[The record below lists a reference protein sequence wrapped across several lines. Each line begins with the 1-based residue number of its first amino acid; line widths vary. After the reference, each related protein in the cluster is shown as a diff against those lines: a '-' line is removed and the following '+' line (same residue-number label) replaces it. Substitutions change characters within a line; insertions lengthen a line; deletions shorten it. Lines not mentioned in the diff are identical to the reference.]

1 MKTTMM
7 RKIQTIAMILVA
19 ALALGAAQAQAQ
31 VSVPSTNV
39 PQSIPDGTSPGVP
52 GVPAVSTLNFNVT
65 TTNGVTDADVS
76 WSVTHT
82 FDADLWFSLSSP
94 TVGLTVIFANCGGSG
109 DNFNGTIVSDQGAAP
124 DCVAGG
130 PFAGTFQGTD
140 TGGVPNPTAMAIFN
154 GAAEQMGTWTLSIQD
169 DSPADLGTLTA
180 WSLTLNGPP
189 PLPVE
194 LMNFEVK

>member
-1 MKTTMM
+1 M

-19 ALALGAAQAQAQ
+19 AVLALGAALAYAQ

-39 PQSIPDGTSPGVP
+39 PVPIPDNPGP
-52 GVPAVSTLNFNVT
+52 PAVSTLNFPIS

-82 FDADLWFSLSSP
+82 FDADLEFSLGSP
-94 TVGLTVIFANCGGSG
+94 AVGLTLVFGDCGGGSN
-109 DNFNGTIVSDQGAAP
+109 DFINTIISDQGAPP
-124 DCVAGG
+124 DCSTAGP
-130 PFAGTFQGTD
+130 PFTGTFQGSS
-140 TGGVPNPTAMAIFN
+140 GGIPNPTAMAAFN
-154 GAAEQMGTWTLSIQD
+154 GAAQQMGTWTLSILD
-169 DSPADLGTLTA
+169 DSALDTGTLTA

-194 LMNFEVK
+194 LMNVDVK